1 VSGGSDPGDLRAA
14 ITSGTAGSVG
24 WNTIAR
30 NARPPANPVAI
41 HLALAE
47 ALDSVLT
54 RIEPVRVIRGNG
66 CCSNA
71 AAASICGQQFG
82 QMRS

>member
-1 VSGGSDPGDLRAA
+1 VK
-14 ITSGTAGSVG
+14 
-24 WNTIAR
+24 
-30 NARPPANPVAI
+30 PVAI